1 MRDIKFKGQMTTG
14 QWVYGLPHL
23 DIKGSTA
30 YWNECSYRICWNPET
45 GGQSNAPIKN
55 GTLAEFIGITDKNGI
70 DIYEKDWV
78 RACFRDKEGYHYKQ
92 GEIVMNE
99 YMWCLEATDGEIYS
113 VNRLHDFEVL
123 GNKQDNPE
131 LWGAS

>member
-1 MRDIKFKGQMTTG
+1 MTTG

-55 GTLAEFIGITDKNGI
+55 GTLAEFIGITDKKGI
-70 DIYEKDWV
+70 DVYEKDWV
-78 RACFRDKEGYHYKQ
+78 RACFRDKDGFHYKQ
-92 GEIVMNE
+92 GEIIMDE

-131 LWGAS
+131 LWGVS